1 MTTTT
6 TQRLSP
12 SLATDAAVFDV
23 SSSGRLSVRGDDA
36 LDLLNRLSTNDLE
49 LLQPGG
55 GMGTVLTTNKGRIID
70 LLRVLHMGDHL
81 LVLTSP
87 GTKDR
92 VVEWIDFYTF
102 AEDITVTDIAP
113 DTSHLLFIGE
123 AAGEALS
130 KAGLGAW
137 DLREQLRHSTSDVED
152 STQTIIRADF
162 GSIPA
167 WEVISPIGHD
177 IQPGELE
184 RHGVPALETL
194 RIEQGIP
201 AFPSEL
207 NDAHNPLEANLKPH
221 ISFNK
226 GCYIGQEVVARL
238 NTYDRV
244 QRFLCQL
251 VVDDAVTLEP
261 GSALTVN
268 GDNAGVVTS
277 SIPGLSLA
285 YLRKRFYEDGMT
297 VHVQDTNGP
306 IEATVSD
313 LRPPEVES
321 DAGLP

>member
-1 MTTTT
+1 MSTGTKASLSP
-6 TQRLSP
+6 RLS
-12 SLATDAAVFDV
+12 TDTAVFDV
-23 SSSGRLSVRGDDA
+23 SNSGRLSVRGDDA

-49 LLQPGG
+49 LLQPGY

-81 LVLTSP
+81 LMLTSP
-87 GTKDR
+87 GTLDK

-102 AEDITVTDIAP
+102 AEDIAVTDISQ
-113 DTSHLLFIGE
+113 DTSHFQFVGDR
-123 AAGEALS
+123 AGDALS
-130 KAGLGAW
+130 EAGLGAW
-137 DLREQLRHSTSDVED
+137 ILHEPLSHTNNDDGSGEPIV
-152 STQTIIRADF
+152 IRADL

-167 WEVISPIGHD
+167 WEVIAPAGHD
-177 IQPGELE
+177 IHADGIESHGET
-184 RHGVPALETL
+184 VLETL

-207 NDAHNPLEANLKPH
+207 NDAHNPLEANLKPY

-251 VVDDAVTLEP
+251 VVEDEITLNP
-261 GSALTVN
+261 GSKLTVD
-268 GDNAGVVTS
+268 GDNAGEVTS

-285 YLRKRFYEDGMT
+285 YLRKRFYEDGT
-297 VHVQDTNGP
+297 KVQVEHTDGP
-306 IEATVSD
+306 IEAIVSD
-313 LRPPEVES
+313 IRFP
-321 DAGLP
+321 DDD